1 MINQERREYWSGN
14 YLAYQQGDSLA
25 IPCEQKKEYFINKHV
40 LEIGPG
46 EGRQFDF
53 VFPFVKSVSIADISE
68 TVLNQKKYANVKDR
82 FLINSYDDDFG
93 KTFDVIHFWYVL
105 HHVKFDELESFF
117 NFLFRHINKNGT
129 ILFNTP
135 VLEYPD
141 PAYEDNGI
149 LTTKHDIES
158 VGNALSKHFVWQAD
172 RSEYRNSNG
181 YIIIANPK

>member
-1 MINQERREYWSGN
+1 MISQERKKHWSGN
-14 YLAYQQGDSLA
+14 YLAYQQGDSVA
-25 IPCEQKKEYFINKHV
+25 IPCERKKKYFKDKHV

-53 VFPFVKSVSIADISE
+53 VLPLAKSVSIADISE
-68 TVLNQKKYANVKDR
+68 NVLNQKKYAKFKNR

-117 NFLFRHINKNGT
+117 DFIFRHIDKNGT

-135 VLEYPD
+135 VIEYPD
-141 PAYEDNGI
+141 PAYGNDGI

-158 VGNALSKHFVWQAD
+158 VGAALNKHFYWQAD
-172 RSEYRNSNG
+172 RTLYRNSNG
-181 YIIIANPK
+181 YIVTARPL